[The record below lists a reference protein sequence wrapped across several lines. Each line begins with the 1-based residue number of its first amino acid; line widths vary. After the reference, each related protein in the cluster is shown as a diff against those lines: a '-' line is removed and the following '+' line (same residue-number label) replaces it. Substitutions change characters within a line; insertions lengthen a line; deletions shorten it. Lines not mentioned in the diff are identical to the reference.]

1 MLDVDLAAMN
11 PDAID
16 VALEH
21 IRDNGNG
28 SGNGNRKRAMPS
40 AELTELL
47 EAAVER
53 DASDVHLVP
62 GYVPTFRIHGELHP
76 AGTAVL
82 TPEQTRS
89 MIETLVPERS
99 QPLLAESKN
108 LDCSVALVYHGG
120 ERRFRASVYL
130 AQGYWCACLRYIP
143 NEIPSL
149 EWLGFAEDL
158 AQRLGAHGNGLVVL
172 TGVTGS
178 GKTASL
184 AALVHLLR
192 QDPNKRV
199 LTVEEPIEYLHAPTG
214 GGIVT
219 QREVGRD
226 VDSFADGLKHG
237 LRQDPNVI
245 LVGEIRDRETAQ
257 MALSAAETGHLI
269 LATLHTRDAKGALTR
284 LVDIF
289 PQETQ
294 DDIRAQLAMSLR
306 SVVCQ
311 HLLPSVDEGEKRV
324 LALEVLHVN
333 QQVQVAIRTGKI
345 ETIESAIQTGKRDG
359 MITLDEDLQRL
370 VKAGRISA
378 DTARRFAKDP
388 NSIVGSAAGAWT

>member
-16 VALEH
+16 IALEH
-21 IRDNGNG
+21 VRGNG
-28 SGNGNRKRAMPS
+28 HGNGNGNREYAMPS
-40 AELTELL
+40 AELVELL
-47 EAAVER
+47 ENAVER
-53 DASDVHLVP
+53 EASDVHLVP
-62 GYVPTFRIHGELHP
+62 GYPPTFRIHGDLH
-76 AGTAVL
+76 AASQTAL
-82 TPEQTRS
+82 TPEQTRA
-89 MIETLVPERS
+89 MVEALVPERS
-99 QPLLAESKN
+99 RPLIAESKN
-108 LDCSVALVYHGG
+108 LDCSVALVYHGSD
-120 ERRFRASVYL
+120 RRFRASVYL
-130 AQGYWCACLRYIP
+130 AQGNWCACLRYIP
-143 NEIPSL
+143 NAIPSL
-149 EWLGFAEDL
+149 EWLGFPEDL
-158 AQRLGAHGNGLVVL
+158 AERLVSHANGLVVL

-199 LTVEEPIEYLHAPTG
+199 LTVEEPIEYIHSPET

-333 QQVQVAIRTGKI
+333 QQVQVAIRSGKI
-345 ETIESAIQTGKRDG
+345 ETIESAIQVGKRDG
-359 MITLDEDLQRL
+359 MVTLDDDLQRL
-370 VKAGRISA
+370 VKAGQISA
-378 DTARRFAKDP
+378 DTARRLAKDP
-388 NSIVGSAAGAWT
+388 SAITGPSVAWS